1 MICEDS
7 LCQQLNTCKWD
18 SPVSSVFCGNM
29 YAPAKPE
36 PVIQESKYDISD
48 KLRNLE
54 DTISLLTDQ
63 LEDAVANISKPKEN
77 GYQPSK
83 PTNRRYDFE

>member
-1 MICEDS
+1 MC
-7 LCQQLNTCKWD
+7 
-18 SPVSSVFCGNM
+18 
-29 YAPAKPE
+29 APAKPE

-48 KLRNLE
+48 RLRNLE
-54 DTISLLTDQ
+54 DAITLLAEQ
-63 LEDAVANISKPKEN
+63 LEDAVANKSKPKEN